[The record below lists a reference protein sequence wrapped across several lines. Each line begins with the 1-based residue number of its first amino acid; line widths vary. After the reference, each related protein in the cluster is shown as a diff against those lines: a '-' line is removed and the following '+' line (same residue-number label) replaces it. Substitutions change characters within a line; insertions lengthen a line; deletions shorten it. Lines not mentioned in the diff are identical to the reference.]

1 MSTRTKQFIK
11 AHLTMIDNEDWNTF
25 FIRAQSNDKYNLD
38 NDDVIAILNML
49 RVTGV
54 DYSEEERQN
63 VFVKDITKIIHTD
76 FPVDYKIRI
85 EDLYN
90 YTVYTNHCH
99 NWLGYD
105 KYEFFDLLYHYQNK
119 IGIEFTSDDIIKVK

>member
-1 MSTRTKQFIK
+1 MSTRTKQFLK
-11 AHLTMIDNEDWNTF
+11 AHLIMIDNGDWNTF
-25 FIRAQSNDKYNLD
+25 FKRAQSNVKYDLD

-49 RVTGV
+49 RVTGI

-63 VFVKDITKIIHTD
+63 VFVKDIANIIHTD
-76 FPVDYKIRI
+76 FPVGYKIKT

-90 YTVYTNHCH
+90 YTVYTNRNH